1 MPTYGRYEVVDKLG
15 EGATGIVYLARD
27 TAIERLVALKVVATL
42 PDRRDDVLKRFAREA
57 QAAGRLNHPNIVIVY
72 DVGTTADSLYLAMER
87 LEGEDLR
94 ALIRRRAPLTLEE
107 RARYM
112 CEICDA
118 LGNAHAKGVVHRDVK
133 TANIFITT
141 GGHVKLL
148 DFGFARL
155 SESGTITGRGE
166 ILGTPDYMAPEL
178 ASGETADARSDIFSA
193 GVVFYELLS
202 FCRPFRGS
210 TVAAVLYDVLTRE
223 PEALLTLCPD
233 VPARLAGIVHDMLA
247 KRPSERPGS
256 LLEVRAEIAALPG
269 LVRGRATATH

>member
-15 EGATGIVYLARD
+15 EGAAGTVYLARD
-27 TAIERLVALKVVATL
+27 TSLERFVALKVVATL
-42 PDRRDDVLKRFAREA
+42 PDRRDAALQRFAREA
-57 QAAGRLNHPNIVIVY
+57 QAAGRLNHPNIVMVY
-72 DVGTTADSLYLAMER
+72 DVGTTADCLYLAMER

-94 ALIRRRAPLTLEE
+94 ALIRRRAPLTLAE

-178 ASGETADARSDIFSA
+178 AAGGTADARSDTFSA

-202 FCRPFRGS
+202 FSRPFRGS

-223 PEALLTLCPD
+223 PEPLLTVCPE
-233 VPARLAGIVHDMLA
+233 VPARLADIVHDMLA
-247 KRPSERPGS
+247 KQPPQRPAS
-256 LLEVRAEIAALPG
+256 LLEVRAEIAAIRGLWPERGGPG
-269 LVRGRATATH
+269 R